1 MSHRRAA
8 WMLIAGLLALS
19 FGAAAA
25 SGSYRHYRALHDRLQ
40 LAEAAVQVRDAA
52 LAALRGKLEAQRGV
66 VGAVRTEAD
75 IARAALRTTQRLLTE
90 TTQDLRSGEQ
100 MIAAQRA
107 DIKALQTCLVGAQS
121 ALQHMAGGNAYGAL
135 HYLVA
140 VDKECRAAQVLLT
153 VQAQR

>member
-1 MSHRRAA
+1 MSRSRTAS
-8 WMLIAGLLALS
+8 MLVAGLLVLS

-40 LAEAAVQVRDAA
+40 LAEAAVQGRDAA
-52 LAALRGKLEAQRGV
+52 LADLRVKLEAQRGV
-66 VGAVRTEAD
+66 AGAVRSDAD
-75 IARAALRTTQRLLTE
+75 IARAALRTTQRQLTE
-90 TTQDLRSGEQ
+90 TAQDLRSGEQ

-107 DIKALQTCLVGAQS
+107 DIRALQTCLVGAQS

-135 HYLVA
+135 HHLVA
-140 VDKECRAAQVLLT
+140 VDKECRAAQILLT